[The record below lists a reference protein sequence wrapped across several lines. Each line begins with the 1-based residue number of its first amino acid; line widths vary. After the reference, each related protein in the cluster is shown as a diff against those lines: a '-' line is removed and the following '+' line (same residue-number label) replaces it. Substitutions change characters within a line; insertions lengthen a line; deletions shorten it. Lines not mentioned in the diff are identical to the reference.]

1 LNELARLERNVL
13 KLKITNLATDR
24 IRDLDRRKVNWKMM
38 REINSVNINYKT
50 FDDAGWPRQPSGPK
64 GRSR

>member
-24 IRDLDRRKVNWKMM
+24 IRDLDRRKVNWKVL
-38 REINSVNINYKT
+38 RS
-50 FDDAGWPRQPSGPK
+50 FPWDAGVG
-64 GRSR
+64 GAEA

>member
-1 LNELARLERNVL
+1 MNGLARPGRNVL
-13 KLKITNLATDR
+13 KLKITNLATNR

-38 REINSVNINYKT
+38 REINFVNINYKT
-50 FDDAGWPRQPSGPK
+50 FDNAGWPRQPSGPK